1 MSGLCRATFGAPCW
15 LGKSAGFV
23 CSGFRVPVQ
32 RLRIQ
37 CAVVCIRFFF
47 GQRSGFVR
55 RTGFGWKFVGL
66 RLEFSVLDFRVVSG
80 LGGFSSSSHLDKP
93 CMALHAKA
101 LKVTAGG
108 CTCTS

>member
-1 MSGLCRATFGAPCW
+1 MVFVRPLLGPHVGWGRVQGFGVP
-15 LGKSAGFV
+15 G
-23 CSGFRVPVQ
+23 SGFQSRGLGSSV
-32 RLRIQ
+32 LWF
-37 CAVVCIRFFF
+37 AFDFFSVR
-47 GQRSGFVR
+47 GPGFVR
-55 RTGFGWKFVGL
+55 RTGFGCKFVGL

-80 LGGFSSSSHLDKP
+80 LGGSSSSSHLDKP